1 MTFGNYI
8 YQDNTSQSRQN
19 AINQLINTAD
29 KLEAG
34 HLKAVDA
41 ASQLQATIAN
51 LDMNEAEDGFKAGLQ
66 AELQQTIAD
75 NVQYGNM
82 YYALDDII
90 KKSGD
95 LLSRPDVIGR
105 LKAQKDYQTFRTELE
120 KRTDLPDY
128 LKEMYLDKNK
138 YYYEDKTTEVN
149 GETKIV
155 GGSKWEPIDRPV
167 GYMDDTKIFEEI
179 IKFTRPDVTSG
190 NRLVFKDINGNEVRW
205 DSDDI
210 VTAAIVNNITNSEE
224 KVTGDKL
231 WESTLGLY
239 NHNQAYQAHINQEM
253 KYAEWARNNGD
264 YSDYGLYTSSGI
276 KRSTLEFLQWKF
288 QHSIEGSKYNKLVT
302 NKDVKMLGK
311 NNGNGNRS
319 DINISTIYGD
329 EGGES
334 AGTTNGVYT
343 PTTNITS
350 DELAAEANIDLN
362 VEPE

>member
-34 HLKAVDA
+34 HLKAVEA

-95 LLSRPDVIGR
+95 LLSRPDVIGK

-138 YYYEDKTTEVN
+138 YYYEDRTAEVN

-179 IKFTRPDVTSG
+179 IKFTRPDITSG
-190 NRLVFKDINGNEVRW
+190 ERLVFYDINGNQVNEK
-205 DSDDI
+205 DDNI
-210 VTAAIVNNITNSEE
+210 ATAAIIDKYGNMKEE
-224 KVTGDKL
+224 VTGDKL
-231 WESTLGLY
+231 WQSTIGLY
-239 NHNQAYQAHINQEM
+239 EHNQAYQAHINQEIE
-253 KYAEWARNNGD
+253 YARWAKEHGD
-264 YSDYGLYTSSGI
+264 NTDYGLYTASGEE
-276 KRSTLEFLQWKF
+276 RSPLEFLQYKF
-288 QHSIEGSKYNKLVT
+288 QSSIIGSKYSKLVT
-302 NKDVKMLGK
+302 NRDVQMFNPYLFGRGGG
-311 NNGNGNRS
+311 NTTSITNG
-319 DINISTIYGD
+319 YGD
-329 EGGES
+329 EGGDS
-334 AGTTNGVYT
+334 PGTTSRTGS
-343 PTTNITS
+343 TTERTGRTSSNDMAAQDGITF
-350 DELAAEANIDLN
+350 
-362 VEPE
+362 